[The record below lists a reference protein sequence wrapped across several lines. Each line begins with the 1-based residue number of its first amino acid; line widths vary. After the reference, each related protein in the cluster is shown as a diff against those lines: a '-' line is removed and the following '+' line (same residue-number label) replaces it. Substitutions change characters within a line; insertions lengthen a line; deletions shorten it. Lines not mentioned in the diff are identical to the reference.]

1 MDNVDQQTT
10 TTNSDLLKTD
20 KSNVNTRQY
29 SVVTANHPP
38 LIHRLI
44 HKQRQ
49 DSCPNLVLSRSDSSL
64 ESEPATN
71 SSPDR
76 SNSTSVKVTIVSV
89 ILVTR
94 VGGKWGIEEVNLQV
108 SNLL

>member
-1 MDNVDQQTT
+1 MDNVDLQTT

-20 KSNVNTRQY
+20 KSNVNSRQY

-38 LIHRLI
+38 LIH
-44 HKQRQ
+44 KQRQ
-49 DSCPNLVLSRSDSSL
+49 DSYPNLVLSRSVSSL

-76 SNSTSVKVTIVSV
+76 SNSTSVKATEVSV

-94 VGGKWGIEEVNLQV
+94 VGGKWGIEEVNLKV